1 LIKCAFAICP
11 LNELKVSQNPWEQW
25 PKETIMSESNGNK
38 RALHV
43 ATLSGWYR
51 FEQDRKE
58 WKQTKRD
65 LSYWSLTCMSVDP
78 ENPQKIYAGTEHSGL
93 FYTDNGGASWN
104 RANPNVPKM
113 MLFAALALNGGVMVG
128 TVPSA
133 VYRSRNGGWEELE
146 GVRIN
151 SAGANFPPSPELQS
165 RARYLTFDPAA
176 PHRLYAGIEVG
187 GMLVSDDDGQN
198 WRPANEGL
206 TDMDVHEVLAS
217 KKNSGTVFAACGEA
231 AFRSFDR
238 ADHWQEIT
246 PKSHDYGTSVAEDKD
261 GVVYLGSAKGRPNGW
276 IRPEGAMAAIF
287 RSRDKG
293 STWEKVIDNLRGGVM
308 HMCALP
314 DGNGMVA
321 GTSDGTL
328 LVIEDSGA
336 REVVNGLP
344 FVTSVEL
351 AA

>member
-1 LIKCAFAICP
+1 
-11 LNELKVSQNPWEQW
+11 
-25 PKETIMSESNGNK
+25 MSDSNGKKN
-38 RALHV
+38 ALHV

-51 FEQDRKE
+51 FEQDGKE
-58 WKQTKRD
+58 WRQTKRD

-78 ENPQKIYAGTEHSGL
+78 ENPQRIYAGTEHSGR
-93 FYTDNGGASWN
+93 FYTDNAGASWN

-113 MLFAALALNGGVMVG
+113 MLFAVLALNGGVMVG
-128 TVPSA
+128 TIPSA
-133 VYRSRNGGWEELE
+133 VYRSKNGGWEELE
-146 GVRIN
+146 GVRVN
-151 SAGANFPPSPELQS
+151 SANANFPPSPELQS
-165 RARYLTFDPAA
+165 RTRYLTFDPAS
-176 PHRLYAGIEVG
+176 PDRLYAGIEVG
-187 GMLVSDDDGQN
+187 GMLVSDDSGQN

-206 TDMDVHEVLAS
+206 TDMDIHEVLAS
-217 KKNSGTVFAACGEA
+217 KNNSGVVFAACGEA

-238 ADHWQEIT
+238 AAHWQEIT

-276 IRPEGAMAAIF
+276 IRQEGAMAAIF

-293 STWEKVIDNLRGGVM
+293 STWEKVVDNLKGGVM

-314 DGNGMVA
+314 EGNAMVA

-328 LVIEDSGA
+328 LVIDDSGA
-336 REVVNGLP
+336 REVVTGLP

>member
-1 LIKCAFAICP
+1 M
-11 LNELKVSQNPWEQW
+11 
-25 PKETIMSESNGNK
+25 TESNGAK
-38 RALHV
+38 KALHV

-51 FEQDRKE
+51 FEQNGPE

-93 FYTDNGGASWN
+93 FYTDDAGASWN
-104 RANPNVPKM
+104 RAQPNVPKM
-113 MLFAALALNGGVMVG
+113 MLFAILALNGRVMVG
-128 TVPSA
+128 TIPSA
-133 VYRSRNGGWEELE
+133 VYRSKNGGWEELE

-165 RARYLTFDPAA
+165 RTRYLTFDPAS
-176 PHRLYAGIEVG
+176 PNRIYAGIEVG
-187 GMLVSDDDGQN
+187 GMLVSDDDGEN
-198 WRPANEGL
+198 WQPANEGL
-206 TDMDVHEVLAS
+206 TDMDIHEVLAS
-217 KKNSGTVFAACGEA
+217 RNSAGLVIAACGEA

-238 ADHWQEIT
+238 AAHWQEIT
-246 PKSHDYGTSVAEDKD
+246 PKSHDYGTSVAEDND

-276 IRPEGAMAAIF
+276 IRKEGAMAAIF
-287 RSRDKG
+287 RSSDKG
-293 STWEKVIDNLRGGVM
+293 STWEKIIDNLKGGVM
-308 HMCALP
+308 HMCPLP
-314 DGNGMVA
+314 DGRGMIA

-328 LVIEDSGA
+328 LVVDDSGA
-336 REVVNGLP
+336 REIVTGLP